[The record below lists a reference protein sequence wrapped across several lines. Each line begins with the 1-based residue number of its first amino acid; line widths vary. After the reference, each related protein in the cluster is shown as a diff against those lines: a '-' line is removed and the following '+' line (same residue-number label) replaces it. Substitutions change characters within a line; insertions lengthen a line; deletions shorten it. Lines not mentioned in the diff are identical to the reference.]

1 MKKSKNDRVS
11 RAHHTVYNQHHL
23 SPPLHSG
30 VKNNLIRRSTLKII
44 INITSIILGLLSLF
58 AYYTTFYTD
67 LFLDTGFSFW
77 YLPGAVIFVISII
90 AAIIGILK
98 ANRLINIIV
107 LLLSLF
113 YLVHFSSLFLL
124 V

>member
-1 MKKSKNDRVS
+1 MKI
-11 RAHHTVYNQHHL
+11 T
-23 SPPLHSG
+23 
-30 VKNNLIRRSTLKII
+30 

-67 LFLDTGFSFW
+67 LFLDTDFSFW
-77 YLPGAVIFVISII
+77 YIPGAVIFVTSII

-113 YLVHFSSLFLL
+113 YLVHFSSLFLI